1 MTAVDRARLAALL
14 DAEQERFVRTHPR
27 AAARQRDASALL
39 GGVPMPWMMRWAG
52 GFPVVAARAEGARL
66 VDTDGNEYVDLC
78 LGDTGAMAGHAPAPV
93 VRAAADQ
100 LARGATL
107 MLPTDDAEVAAAEL
121 AGRFG
126 MPRWLFTLSATDAN
140 RTALRIA
147 RHATGRDKVVCFSYS
162 YHGGVDETFAVRR
175 DADGATVA
183 REGSVGPPVDVTS
196 TTRAIEFNDV
206 EMLRE
211 ALAPGDVACVI
222 AEPAMTN
229 MGIVLPE
236 PGYHDALRALTRETG
251 TLLLIDETHTFSAG
265 PGGATRLW
273 GLEPDLVSIGKAIAG
288 GVPAGALGL
297 SGALADAILA
307 DPSADLE
314 DVGGVGGTLAGNA
327 LSLAATRATLCE
339 VLTAAAFEHAIAVG
353 MRLREGIE
361 AAIER
366 HGAPWH
372 AVQLGA
378 RVEYR
383 FTAEPP
389 RNGSESR
396 AIDEPELERFLHLH
410 ALNRGV
416 LITPFHN
423 MLLASPATTLADAD
437 RHTELFGEAV
447 AELVGGVARR
457 VRGRRRYPLEHQR
470 RPRRYPARP
479 P

>member
-1 MTAVDRARLAALL
+1 VDHDRLAAALA
-14 DAEQERFVRTHPR
+14 AEQERFERTHPR
-27 AAARQRDASALL
+27 AAERHRSASALL

-52 GFPVVAARAEGARL
+52 GFPVIAVEAHGARL
-66 VDTDGNEYVDLC
+66 TDVDGHEYVDLC

-93 VRAAADQ
+93 VAAASER
-100 LARGATL
+100 LARGTTL

-121 AGRFG
+121 VARFG
-126 MPRWLFTLSATDAN
+126 LPRWLFTLSATDAN

-147 RHATGRDKVVCFSYS
+147 RHATGRSKIVCFSYS

-175 DADGATVA
+175 ASDGATVA
-183 REGSVGPPVDVTS
+183 REGSVGPPVDVAE

-206 EMLRE
+206 DALRE

-236 PGYHDALRALTRETG
+236 PGYHDELRRLTREAG

-265 PGGATRLW
+265 PGGATEEW
-273 GLEPDLVSIGKAIAG
+273 GLEPDLLSIGKAIAG

-297 SGALADAILA
+297 SDPLAEAILG
-307 DPSADLE
+307 DPSADIE

-327 LSLAATRATLCE
+327 LSLAATRAALTE
-339 VLTAAAFEHAIAVG
+339 VLTPAAFRHAIAVAD
-353 MRLREGIE
+353 RLREGIDSVI
-361 AAIER
+361 ASS
-366 HGAPWH
+366 GMPWH
-372 AVQLGA
+372 VLQLGA

-383 FTAEPP
+383 FSPTPP
-389 RNGSESR
+389 RNGSESHLI
-396 AIDEPELERFLHLH
+396 AEPLLERFLHLH

-423 MLLASPATTLADAD
+423 MLLACPATTLADAD
-437 RHTELFGEAV
+437 RHTEVFAEAV
-447 AELVGGVARR
+447 GELA
-457 VRGRRRYPLEHQR
+457 
-470 RPRRYPARP
+470 
-479 P
+479 

>member
-1 MTAVDRARLAALL
+1 VDRDRLAPALA
-14 DAEQERFVRTHPR
+14 AEQERFERTHPR
-27 AAARQRDASALL
+27 AAARQRAASALL

-52 GFPVVAARAEGARL
+52 GFPIVAAHAQGARL
-66 VDTDGNEYVDLC
+66 TDTDGNEYVDLC
-78 LGDTGAMAGHAPAPV
+78 LGDTGAMAGHAPPPV
-93 VRAAADQ
+93 VAAASEQ

-107 MLPTDDAEVAAAEL
+107 MLPTDDAELAAGEL

-126 MPRWLFTLSATDAN
+126 LERWLFTLSATDAN

-147 RHATGRDKVVCFSYS
+147 RHATGRNKLVCFSYS

-175 DADGATVA
+175 AADGAAVA
-183 REGSVGPPVDVTS
+183 REGSVGPPVDVAL

-206 EMLRE
+206 DMLRE

-236 PGYHDALRALTRETG
+236 PGYHDALRDLTREAG

-265 PGGATRLW
+265 PGGATREW
-273 GLEPDLVSIGKAIAG
+273 GLEPDLLSIGKAIAG
-288 GVPAGALGL
+288 GVPVGALGL
-297 SGALADAILA
+297 SGALADAILG

-327 LSLAATRATLCE
+327 LSLAATRAALTE
-339 VLTAAAFEHAIAVG
+339 VLTAGGFEHAIAVAT
-353 MRLREGIE
+353 RLREGISE
-361 AAIER
+361 VIATR
-366 HGAPWH
+366 GMPWH
-372 AVQLGA
+372 VLQLGA

-383 FTAEPP
+383 FSPTPP
-389 RNGSESR
+389 RNGTESH
-396 AIDEPELERFLHLH
+396 AIAEPELERFLHLH

-423 MLLASPATTLADAD
+423 MLLACPATELADAD
-437 RHTELFGEAV
+437 RHTEVFAEAV
-447 AELVGGVARR
+447 AAIS
-457 VRGRRRYPLEHQR
+457 
-470 RPRRYPARP
+470 
-479 P
+479 